1 VNQTDS
7 AVVTTTES
15 EEVIIVTTPEPTTKL
30 AIATTT
36 TIAETTTESK
46 VVSTTTESN
55 VVATPTAIIIND
67 VSGSAGTGTGT
78 ATKTNHI
85 IVIKSTVSSITWS
98 SELKDKNSEQFKKE
112 YQAYCDA
119 WKQKEGDDLISCV
132 VRSFSEPTSS
142 ARKRRSG
149 SVVVDAILTLSKTV
163 QPTKDTLSPPA
174 GHTITSVS
182 SSTSTDG
189 CQANSSLQT
198 TGAIQQC
205 VCNAGFVDRG
215 NDCVSSGFNL
225 SMSLGLVLVVLIK
238 QLF

>member
-1 VNQTDS
+1 MGRAPIKYVKCQCLNGVASVQCFSSSETRCLVCETGFTRNS
-7 AVVTTTES
+7 NYECVPNVVVPVTIVTTQKPVTTVQSTVASSTPTNTTTETVTTTES

-36 TIAETTTESK
+36 TIAETTTES
-46 VVSTTTESN
+46 N

-67 VSGSAGTGTGT
+67 VSGSAGIGTGT

-132 VRSFSEPTSS
+132 V
-142 ARKRRSG
+142 
-149 SVVVDAILTLSKTV
+149 
-163 QPTKDTLSPPA
+163 
-174 GHTITSVS
+174 
-182 SSTSTDG
+182 
-189 CQANSSLQT
+189 
-198 TGAIQQC
+198 
-205 VCNAGFVDRG
+205 
-215 NDCVSSGFNL
+215 
-225 SMSLGLVLVVLIK
+225 
-238 QLF
+238 

>member
-1 VNQTDS
+1 MGAVMNQTDS

-55 VVATPTAIIIND
+55 VVATPTAI
-67 VSGSAGTGTGT
+67 
-78 ATKTNHI
+78 
-85 IVIKSTVSSITWS
+85 VIKSTVSSITWS
-98 SELKDKNSEQFKKE
+98 SELNDKNSEQFKKE